1 MGRMKNFLRG
11 LRWTWPY
18 RGRLFLSVFCAL
30 MAALLW
36 GANLSVIYPVL
47 SLLENGRSWPDQ
59 IEEDISRHEK
69 LYDEL
74 TEKIAR
80 ERQRLHEV
88 NAKWPEGPTKEREER
103 ALAGTIARYDR
114 RLSTQSRTIYLQKML
129 KAVVVKLLPPQPFE
143 CLLWLFLWVLIG
155 IGIKGVFEFF
165 QESLVGSVAN
175 LTLLD
180 LRNRYFR
187 NVIHFDVGH
196 FGDQGTH
203 SLMSHF
209 TNDMELFGVGIKTLY
224 GKVIAE
230 PLRALACIAIASY
243 ISWQLTLLFLV
254 LVPVALIVLTRV
266 GRAMKRASR
275 RLLERMSNIYK
286 LLQETFRGIRVVK
299 SCTAEAHERR
309 RFHAASRDYYRRSMQ
324 LINLDAITSPVIE
337 LLGVAAVSGALLAG
351 AYLVLQQRVEL
362 FGIQM
367 CDHPLD
373 IATLLQL
380 YALLAAIADP
390 VRKLSSVYTKIQS
403 GSAAADRIF
412 DGIDLKPKVTQN
424 SNDELVPRLA
434 QSIEFRNVCFAYEAG
449 RPTLA
454 NISLEVRAGETVAL
468 VGKNGCGKSTLVGLI
483 PRFYDP
489 DYGAVLIDG
498 IDLRKAH
505 LRSLRRQV
513 GLVTQDTVLFDDTVL
528 ANIGYGKRRAS
539 RAEIEEAAKRAF
551 AHDFIEK
558 MPQGYDTRVGDA
570 GAKLSGGQRQRLAL
584 ARAILRDPAILILDE
599 FTSQCDPESEQL
611 IHQALRRFMRDRT
624 SFVITH
630 RLNTLEIADR
640 IVVMERG
647 RVEAVGTHADLLRSC
662 EVYQRLHEAHFQR
675 RVA

>member
-1 MGRMKNFLRG
+1 MKNFLRG
-11 LRWTWPY
+11 LRWSWPY
-18 RGRLFLSVFCAL
+18 RGRLVLSIVCAL
-30 MAALLW
+30 FAAVLW

-47 SLLENGRSWPDQ
+47 SLLESGKSWHAQ
-59 IEEDISRHEK
+59 IDEDIDKHQAK
-69 LYDEL
+69 YDERA
-74 TEKIAR
+74 TELERAR
-80 ERQRLHEV
+80 SRLHEV
-88 NAKWPEGPTKEREER
+88 SAKWPEGPTKEREER
-103 ALAGTIARYDR
+103 ALAGRIARLDR
-114 RLSTQSRTIYLQKML
+114 QISTESRTIYLQKLL
-129 KAVVVKLLPPQPFE
+129 KSVVVRLLPTQPFE
-143 CLLWLFLWVLIG
+143 CLFWLFLWVLIG
-155 IGIKGVFEFF
+155 VVIKGVFEFF
-165 QESLVGSVAN
+165 QESLVGSVTN

-180 LRNRYFR
+180 IRNRYFC
-187 NVIHFDVGH
+187 NVIHLDVGH

-209 TNDMELFGVGIKTLY
+209 TNDMELFGVGLKTLY

-230 PLRALACIAIASY
+230 PLRALACVIIACY
-243 ISWQLTLLFLV
+243 ISWQLTLMFLV
-254 LVPVALIVLTRV
+254 LVPVALIVLSKV

-286 LLQETFRGIRVVK
+286 LLQDTFRGIRVVK
-299 SCTAEAHERR
+299 SCTAEAHERL
-309 RFHAASRDYYRRSMQ
+309 RFRAASRDYYRKSMQ
-324 LINLDAITSPVIE
+324 LINLDALTSPVIE
-337 LLGVAAVSGALLAG
+337 VLGVAAVSGALLAG
-351 AYLVLQQRVEL
+351 AYLVLQGRTDL

-373 IATLLQL
+373 IPSLLQL

-403 GSAAADRIF
+403 GAAAADRIF
-412 DGIDLKPKVTQN
+412 DGIDLKPKVTSN
-424 SNDELVPRLA
+424 SSGTIVPRLA
-434 QSIEFRNVCFAYEAG
+434 EAIEFRNVCFAYEVG

-468 VGKNGCGKSTLVGLI
+468 VGKNGCGKSTLVSLV
-483 PRFYDP
+483 PRFIDP
-489 DYGAVLIDG
+489 DYGSVLIDG

-513 GLVTQDTVLFDDTVL
+513 GLVTQDTVLFDDTVY
-528 ANIGYGKRRAS
+528 ANIAYGKRRAS
-539 RAEIEEAAKRAF
+539 RDEVEEAAKRAF

-558 MPQGYDTRVGDA
+558 MPLGYDTRVGDA
-570 GAKLSGGQRQRLAL
+570 GAKLSGGQKQRITL
-584 ARAILRDPAILILDE
+584 ARAILGDPAILILDE

-611 IHQALRRFMRDRT
+611 IHQVLKRFLRGRT

-647 RVEAVGTHADLLRSC
+647 RIEAVGTHTELLKGC